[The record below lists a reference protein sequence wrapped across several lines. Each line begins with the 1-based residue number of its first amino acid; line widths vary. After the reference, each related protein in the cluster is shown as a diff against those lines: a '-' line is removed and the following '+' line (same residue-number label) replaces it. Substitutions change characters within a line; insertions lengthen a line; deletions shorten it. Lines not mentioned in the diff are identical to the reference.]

1 MSSPALR
8 EAGWHVT
15 RRAAEVLFTIA
26 AAAVITFVLLTVA
39 PGDPLATMLDGREIG
54 PDALA
59 RLRRVYALDGS
70 PGERFLQWSTAFV
83 RGDFGWSISNQRPVR
98 DVLGDALPH
107 SLLLCGLAVLFSL
120 ALGSALGAWQG
131 AAVQRRSARLTSLL
145 TVALFAVPEFLL
157 ALLLLV
163 VFAWKLRWLPASGA
177 ADDLA
182 HYLPWTARLTDRL
195 AHLVLPVTALSLV
208 GIAIVSRYQRAAM
221 RTAVGEPFVQLA
233 RARGASPR
241 RVLVRHAWRA
251 ALLPIVTLA
260 GLYLPALVGGAV
272 FVERAFSWPGI
283 GNALAN
289 AVLERDVPVV
299 MAIVV
304 LGSAATAIGALVA
317 DLIAPLVDP
326 RVRDA

>member
-1 MSSPALR
+1 VSSSALR

-15 RRAAEVLFTIA
+15 RRASEALFTVA
-26 AAAVITFVLLTVA
+26 SAAVITFALLALA
-39 PGDPLATMLDGREIG
+39 PGDPLATMLDGREVG
-54 PDALA
+54 PEAVA
-59 RLRRVYALDGS
+59 RLRAVYALDGS
-70 PGERFLQWSTAFV
+70 PIERFLRWSSAFV
-83 RGDFGWSISNQRPVR
+83 RGDLGWSISGQRPVR

-107 SLLLCGLAVLFSL
+107 SLLLCGLAVLLSL

-131 AAVQRRSARLTSLL
+131 ATANRRSERVASLA
-145 TVALFAVPEFLL
+145 TIALFAVPEFLL

-163 VFAWKLRWLPASGA
+163 VFAWKLRWFPASGA

-182 HYLPWTARLTDRL
+182 HYLPWRAQLGDRL
-195 AHLVLPVTALSLV
+195 RHLVLPVTALSLV
-208 GIAIVSRYQRAAM
+208 GIAIVSRYQRASMRAAM
-221 RTAVGEPFVQLA
+221 TEPFVHVA
-233 RARGASPR
+233 RARGASTR
-241 RVLVRHAWRA
+241 RVLIRHVWRA

-304 LGSAATAIGALVA
+304 IGSAATAIGALLA
-317 DLIAPLVDP
+317 DLMAPLVDP
-326 RVRDA
+326 RVRNA